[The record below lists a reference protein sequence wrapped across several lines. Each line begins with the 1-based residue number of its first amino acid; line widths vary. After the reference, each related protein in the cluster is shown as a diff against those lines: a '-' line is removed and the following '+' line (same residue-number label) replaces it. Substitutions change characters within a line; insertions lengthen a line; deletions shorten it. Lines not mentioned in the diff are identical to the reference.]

1 MSISSLFFLPHPWLS
16 LSSSLLLSFETTA
29 PLWVHCLLANLIP
42 HTVVAWRNWHW
53 KSQYLPMLS
62 LKKTIFSQ
70 YLPAQRVKPWA
81 KKRKQLSHLLR
92 ALPKLYHRVT
102 SFHNSTD
109 LESICL
115 FPVLQT
121 TLVVGCLFA
130 HSPQHQIYF
139 FCSPW
144 PLIHILPLD
153 CTIQFYAQQT
163 TILTD
168 YPSDSLT
175 LFSLILLDILKL
187 LNGQHCAKH
196 WKYSSVQGEHSPALR
211 KCKHTYRHNNN
222 FLKCCVKKITQYY
235 KSI

>member
-1 MSISSLFFLPHPWLS
+1 MSISSLFFLSHPWLS

-42 HTVVAWRNWHW
+42 HTVVAWRTWHW

-62 LKKTIFSQ
+62 LMKTIFSQ

-109 LESICL
+109 LKSICL

-121 TLVVGCLFA
+121 TLVVGCLC
-130 HSPQHQIYF
+130 PQPTAPDLF
-139 FCSPW
+139 
-144 PLIHILPLD
+144 L
-153 CTIQFYAQQT
+153 
-163 TILTD
+163 
-168 YPSDSLT
+168 
-175 LFSLILLDILKL
+175 LFSLASDSHSSCRLYHPVLCSTNHYPHWLPFRFLDIIQPYSPWHFETPECPTLCQALK
-187 LNGQHCAKH
+187 
-196 WKYSSVQGEHSPALR
+196 
-211 KCKHTYRHNNN
+211 
-222 FLKCCVKKITQYY
+222 I
-235 KSI
+235 